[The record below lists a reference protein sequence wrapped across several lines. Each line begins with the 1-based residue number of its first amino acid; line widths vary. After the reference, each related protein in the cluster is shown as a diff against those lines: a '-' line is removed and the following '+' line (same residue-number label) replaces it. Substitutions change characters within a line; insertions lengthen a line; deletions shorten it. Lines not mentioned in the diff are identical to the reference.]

1 MKRRSLLVLSLGG
14 AAVAVAACGK
24 KESEVPAVP
33 APAKVTPRAPTME
46 ALAEVRG
53 FTVGALM
60 SANPVYVFF
69 DPQCPHC
76 AKLWDAAKP
85 LHSKVKFVW
94 APVALLNASSL
105 PQGAAI
111 LGAADPVAAMNEHE
125 GSLLAKKGGIS
136 APGTPPADLA
146 QAIKTNTG
154 LMEAFGATGV
164 PFTVARNLRTGQM
177 AKGDGSMSTAD
188 LAKLIGVDG
197 PQ

>member
-1 MKRRSLLVLSLGG
+1 MQRRFLLVLSLGG
-14 AAVAVAACGK
+14 VTGLLAACGK
-24 KESEVPAVP
+24 KENEVAASA
-33 APAKVTPRAPTME
+33 APAKMAPRAPTPE

-60 SANPVYVFF
+60 SANPVTVFF

-85 LHSKVKFVW
+85 LHGKAKFIW

-111 LGAADPVAAMNEHE
+111 LAAADPVAAMNEHE
-125 GSLLAKKGGIS
+125 ASLLAKKGGIS
-136 APGTPPADLA
+136 APGSPPADLA
-146 QAIKTNTG
+146 QAIKHNTA

-164 PFTVARNLRTGQM
+164 PFTVARNLRSGQM

-197 PQ
+197 P